1 MSISLVLFRNV
12 YSGVIEKK
20 MSTSYTILAS
30 VIGLL
35 LLFLYLSWVYVSAK
49 YVWLKDN
56 NNSVIKKNPKRWK
69 NIVDSKNKDLGWFDL
84 GNHIIIIGVVLF
96 AIFIVKNT

>member
-1 MSISLVLFRNV
+1 MLFRYV
-12 YSGVIEKK
+12 YSEFIEKK

-35 LLFLYLSWVYVSAK
+35 LLFLYLSWMYVSAK

-56 NNSVIKKNPKRWK
+56 NNSVTEKNPKRWK
-69 NIVDSKNKDLGWFDL
+69 NIVDTKNRDLGWFDL

>member
-1 MSISLVLFRNV
+1 MLFRYV
-12 YSGVIEKK
+12 YNGFIEKK

-49 YVWLKDN
+49 YVWLKYN
-56 NNSVIKKNPKRWK
+56 NNSFTKKNPKRWK
-69 NIVDSKNKDLGWFDL
+69 NIVDSKNKNLGWFDL

>member
-1 MSISLVLFRNV
+1 MLFRYV
-12 YSGVIEKK
+12 YSEFIEKK

-35 LLFLYLSWVYVSAK
+35 LLFLYLSWMYVSAK

-56 NNSVIKKNPKRWK
+56 NNLVIKKNPKRWK
-69 NIVDSKNKDLGWFDL
+69 NIVDSKNRDLGWFDL

>member
-1 MSISLVLFRNV
+1 MLFRYV
-12 YSGVIEKK
+12 YSEFIEKK

-35 LLFLYLSWVYVSAK
+35 LLFLYLSWMYVSAK

-56 NNSVIKKNPKRWK
+56 NNSVTEKNPKRWK
-69 NIVDSKNKDLGWFDL
+69 NIVDSKNRDLGWFDL

>member
-1 MSISLVLFRNV
+1 MLFRYV
-12 YSGVIEKK
+12 YSEFIEKK

-35 LLFLYLSWVYVSAK
+35 LLFLYLSWIYVSAK

-56 NNSVIKKNPKRWK
+56 NNSVTEKNPKRWK
-69 NIVDSKNKDLGWFDL
+69 NIVDTKNRDLGWFDL

>member
-1 MSISLVLFRNV
+1 MLFRYV
-12 YSGVIEKK
+12 YSGFIEKK

-35 LLFLYLSWVYVSAK
+35 LLFLYLSWMYVSAK

-69 NIVDSKNKDLGWFDL
+69 NIVDSKNENLGWFDL

-96 AIFIVKNT
+96 AIFILKNA

>member
-1 MSISLVLFRNV
+1 MLFRYV
-12 YSGVIEKK
+12 YSGFIEKK

-35 LLFLYLSWVYVSAK
+35 LLFLYLSWMYVSAK

-56 NNSVIKKNPKRWK
+56 NNLVIKKNPKRWK
-69 NIVDSKNKDLGWFDL
+69 NIVDSKNRDLGWFDL
-84 GNHIIIIGVVLF
+84 GNHIIIMGVVLF

>member
-1 MSISLVLFRNV
+1 
-12 YSGVIEKK
+12 

-35 LLFLYLSWVYVSAK
+35 LLFLYLSWLYVSAK
-49 YVWLKDN
+49 FVWIKGSDKLD
-56 NNSVIKKNPKRWK
+56 KKNNPRRWK

-84 GNHIIIIGVVLF
+84 GNHIIIIGVVLL
-96 AIFIVKNT
+96 AIFIVKST

>member
-1 MSISLVLFRNV
+1 
-12 YSGVIEKK
+12 

-49 YVWLKDN
+49 YVWIKDN
-56 NNSVIKKNPKRWK
+56 DNSVSKKIQDDGKTLWIQKIK
-69 NIVDSKNKDLGWFDL
+69 ILDGL
-84 GNHIIIIGVVLF
+84 I
-96 AIFIVKNT
+96 

>member
-1 MSISLVLFRNV
+1 MLFRYV
-12 YSGVIEKK
+12 YSEFIEKK
-20 MSTSYTILAS
+20 MNTSYTILAS

-35 LLFLYLSWVYVSAK
+35 LLFLYLSWIYVSAK

-56 NNSVIKKNPKRWK
+56 NNLVIKKNPKRWK
-69 NIVDSKNKDLGWFDL
+69 NIVDSKNRDLGWFDL

-96 AIFIVKNT
+96 AIFIVKNA

>member
-1 MSISLVLFRNV
+1 MLLRYV
-12 YSGVIEKK
+12 YSEFIEKK

-49 YVWLKDN
+49 YVWVRDN

-69 NIVDSKNKDLGWFDL
+69 NIVDSKNRDLGWFDL

>member
-1 MSISLVLFRNV
+1 MLFRYV
-12 YSGVIEKK
+12 YSGFIEKK
-20 MSTSYTILAS
+20 MSTSYTILES

-35 LLFLYLSWVYVSAK
+35 LLFLYLSWMYVSAK
-49 YVWLKDN
+49 YVWLKGN
-56 NNSVIKKNPKRWK
+56 NNSVLKKNPRRWK

-84 GNHIIIIGVVLF
+84 GNHIIIMGVVLF